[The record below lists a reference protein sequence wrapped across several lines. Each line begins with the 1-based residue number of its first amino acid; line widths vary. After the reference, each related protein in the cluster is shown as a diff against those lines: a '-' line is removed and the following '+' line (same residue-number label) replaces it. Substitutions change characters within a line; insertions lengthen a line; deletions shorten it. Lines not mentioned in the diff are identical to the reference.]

1 MFENLNKNNI
11 KFFVLYIGDID
22 QCIYQQN
29 LFYSSKSNDELKKKI
44 NYEKF
49 VKSLQIKK
57 SLPKIKEM
65 NRALNIFIN
74 SFCNEM
80 NKITNEKLK
89 NLNLE
94 SNK

>member
-44 NYEKF
+44 NY
-49 VKSLQIKK
+49 
-57 SLPKIKEM
+57 KI
-65 NRALNIFIN
+65 
-74 SFCNEM
+74 C
-80 NKITNEKLK
+80 
-89 NLNLE
+89 
-94 SNK
+94 